1 MVSFPPCKI
10 NLGLQVIEKRSDGY
24 HNLETCFYPVPWTD
38 ILEIVPSQKFLF
50 TVSGDV
56 IPGNADDNLCVKAYR
71 LLADQYKLPPVNI
84 HLHKIIPTGAGLGG
98 GSSDAAHTLRLLNKL
113 FELRMDNSVL
123 SNYAS
128 RLGSDCAFFVQDKP
142 MIGKERGEILS
153 TSSVSLAK
161 KFLVIVKPTIHV
173 STAEAYAGIT
183 PRKPVKSVEAIL
195 TAQPVRSWKDQ
206 LTNDFEQ
213 SVFEKYPA
221 IRSIKDQLYQQGAT
235 YASMSGSGA
244 AVFGIF
250 EQDVDLKYLFPGCS
264 YWHGTLAI

>member
-38 ILEIVPSQKFLF
+38 ILEIVPSQKLLF
-50 TVSGDV
+50 TATGDV
-56 IPGNADDNLCVKAYR
+56 IPGNPDDNLCIRAYR
-71 LLADQYKLPPVNI
+71 LLADQFKLPPVNI

-113 FELRMDNSVL
+113 FELSIDDTVL

-128 RLGSDCAFFVQDKP
+128 QLGSDCAFFIQDKP
-142 MIGKERGEILS
+142 MIGKGRGEILS
-153 TSSVSLAK
+153 ASSVLLAK
-161 KFLVIVKPTIHV
+161 KFLVIVKPAIHV

-183 PRKPVKSVEAIL
+183 PRRPARLVHEIL
-195 TAQPVRSWKDQ
+195 NDQPLHNWKDS
-206 LTNDFEQ
+206 LGNDFEQ
-213 SVFEKYPA
+213 RVFDKYPS
-221 IRSIKDQLYQQGAT
+221 IRSIKDHLYQQGAI

-250 EQDVDLKYLFPGCS
+250 EKTVDLKGLFVGSS
-264 YWHGTLAI
+264 YWSGTLSV